1 VSSEPKIDGATL
13 TGVSETALLTLKVRA
28 TEARRPDAIID
39 DPMAI
44 ELVDAIDFDFAKF
57 GYSRRQDMALRALA
71 FDDATRA
78 YLVDHPAA
86 TVVALAEGL
95 QTSFYRIAA
104 GGAGSLG
111 EAGGAGSPGEASD
124 VGDRFR
130 WLTVDL
136 PPIVELRTK
145 LLPVSDRQAVCA
157 QSALDYGWMD
167 QVDDSDGVFITAEG
181 LLMYLQPTEAMG
193 LITECA
199 RRFPGGRMMFDL
211 PPSCFAM
218 WARRGIRTSLR
229 YRVPPMPF
237 AMSAAEAATLVDVV
251 PGVRAVHDVPP
262 PRGRGTVLNAAMWAI
277 QRIPL
282 FDPVRPA
289 LTLLEFG

>member
-1 VSSEPKIDGATL
+1 MSSEPKVDGATL

-28 TEARRPDAIID
+28 SEARRPDAIID

-44 ELVDAIDFDFAKF
+44 QLVDAIDFDWAKF

-71 FDDATRA
+71 FDNATRT
-78 YLVDHPAA
+78 YLVGHPAA

-95 QTSFYRIAA
+95 QTSFYRLTA
-104 GGAGSLG
+104 GGADD
-111 EAGGAGSPGEASD
+111 E
-124 VGDRFR
+124 GDRFR

-145 LLPVSDRQAVCA
+145 LLPPSDRLTVCA
-157 QSALDYGWMD
+157 QSALDYSWMD
-167 QVDDSDGVFITAEG
+167 RVDSTDGVFITAEG
-181 LLMYLQPTEAMG
+181 LLMYLQPAESLG
-193 LITECA
+193 LIAECA

-211 PPSCFAM
+211 PPSWFAM
-218 WARRGIRTSLR
+218 WARRGLRTSLR

-237 AMSAAEAATLVDVV
+237 AMSAAEAANLVDVV
-251 PGVRAVHDVPP
+251 SGIRAVHDVAL
-262 PRGRGTVLNAAMWAI
+262 PRGRGAVLNTTLWAM